1 MHFFQYLCTQIKE
14 PMYTSL
20 LKEKETEHAIKLIK
34 DTFQSMLAT
43 SLKLRRVTAPL
54 FVQSGLGI
62 NDDLNGVEQ
71 PVRFVATGIGVQCE
85 IVHSLAKWKRMKLAE
100 MNEQPEYGIYTD
112 MNAIRTSEQ
121 LDELHSL
128 YVDQWDWEK
137 VIDASH
143 RTTQTL
149 HQHVQLIYQSLLNTE
164 YIVCEHYP
172 QVQPFLPKQIGFIT
186 AEELLQRYPDRS
198 AKERENAIAKEM
210 GAVFIQGIGACLSN
224 GEAHDHRSPDYD
236 DWTTIDGNAEG
247 LNGDILIW
255 YEPLQKAVEISS
267 MGVRVDGVALEK
279 QLQLTGHENWKQY
292 AYHDAILND
301 RLPLTIG
308 GGIGQ
313 SRLCMLLLHK
323 LHIGEV
329 QASVWDEQMI
339 CECQQKGINI
349 LK

>member
-1 MHFFQYLCTQIKE
+1 MSKCHKCKIEVLD
-14 PMYTSL
+14 
-20 LKEKETEHAIKLIK
+20 ETEIC
-34 DTFQSMLAT
+34 
-43 SLKLRRVTAPL
+43 PL
-54 FVQSGLGI
+54 CRSVL
-62 NDDLNGVEQ
+62 EQ
-71 PVRFVATGIGVQCE
+71 T
-85 IVHSLAKWKRMKLAE
+85 
-100 MNEQPEYGIYTD
+100 
-112 MNAIRTSEQ
+112 
-121 LDELHSL
+121 
-128 YVDQWDWEK
+128 
-137 VIDASH
+137 
-143 RTTQTL
+143 
-149 HQHVQLIYQSLLNTE
+149 
-164 YIVCEHYP
+164 
-172 QVQPFLPKQIGFIT
+172 
-186 AEELLQRYPDRS
+186 EELENMYPNNTP
-198 AKERENAIAKEM
+198 KEREHKIAKLK
-210 GAVFIQGIGACLSN
+210 GAVFIMQIGGTLAS
-224 GEAHDHRSPDYD
+224 GERHDGRAPDYD

-339 CECQQKGINI
+339 CECQQKGIKI

>member
-1 MHFFQYLCTQIKE
+1 
-14 PMYTSL
+14 MYIPL

-34 DTFQSMLAT
+34 DTFQSMIAT
-43 SLKLRRVTAPL
+43 SLTLRRVTAPL
-54 FVQSGLGI
+54 FVQSGMGI

-100 MNEQPEYGIYTD
+100 MNEQAGYGIYTD
-112 MNAIRTSEQ
+112 MNAIRTAEE

-137 VIDASH
+137 VITPTD
-143 RTTQTL
+143 RTTQVL
-149 HQHVQLIYQSLLNTE
+149 REHVQLIYQSLLNTE
-164 YIVCEHYP
+164 YIVSEHYP
-172 QVQPFLPKQIGFIT
+172 EIFPFLPKQISFIT
-186 AEELLQRYPDRS
+186 AEELLQRYPTLT

-210 GAVFIQGIGACLSN
+210 EAIFIQGIGNPLSN
-224 GEAHDHRSPDYD
+224 GEVHDHRAPDYD
-236 DWTTIDGNAEG
+236 DWTTVDGNAVG

-255 YEPLQKAVEISS
+255 YEPLQRAVEISS
-267 MGVRVDGVALEK
+267 MGVRVNKEALEK
-279 QLQLTGHENWKQY
+279 QLALTNHEDWKRY
-292 AYHDAILND
+292 AYHNAILHD

-323 LHIGEV
+323 MHIGEV
-329 QASVWDEQMI
+329 QASVWAEQMI
-339 CECQQKGINI
+339 NDCKNNGINI

>member
-1 MHFFQYLCTQIKE
+1 
-14 PMYTSL
+14 MYTAL

-54 FVQSGLGI
+54 FVQSGMGI

-71 PVRFVATGIGVQCE
+71 PVRFMATGIGVQCE
-85 IVHSLAKWKRMKLAE
+85 IVHSLAKWKRIKLAE
-100 MNEQPEYGIYTD
+100 MNEQAGYGIYTD
-112 MNAIRTSEQ
+112 MNAIRTSED

-137 VIDASH
+137 VIEAKD
-143 RTTQTL
+143 RNTQVL
-149 HQHVQLIYQSLLNTE
+149 HHHVQLIYQSLLNTE

-172 QVQPFLPKQIGFIT
+172 IIQPFLPKEIGFIT
-186 AEELLQRYPDRS
+186 SEQLLQRYPHLS

-210 GAVFIQGIGACLSN
+210 GAVFIQGIGNVLSN
-224 GEAHDHRSPDYD
+224 GEAHDHRAPDYD
-236 DWTTIDGNAEG
+236 DWTTPEGNSIG

-255 YEPLQKAVEISS
+255 YEPLQRAVEISS
-267 MGVRVDGVALEK
+267 MGIRVDKIALEK
-279 QLQLTGHENWKQY
+279 QLALTGHEAWKQY
-292 AYHDAILND
+292 AYHDAILHN

-323 LHIGEV
+323 MHIGEV
-329 QASVWDEQMI
+329 QASVWAEHMI
-339 CECQQKGINI
+339 NACKQNGINI

>member
-1 MHFFQYLCTQIKE
+1 MKKYIEGYKSILD
-14 PMYTSL
+14 L
-20 LKEKETEHAIKLIK
+20 KETEIAIKIVK
-34 DTFQSMLAT
+34 DNFERKLAE
-43 SLKLRRVTAPL
+43 KLNLLRVSAPL
-54 FVQSGLGI
+54 FVQPQTGLNDNLSGFEKAVSFEVHETKDVLE
-62 NDDLNGVEQ
+62 V
-71 PVRFVATGIGVQCE
+71 VQ
-85 IVHSLAKWKRMKLAE
+85 SLAKWKRFALKKYNFEVGSGL
-100 MNEQPEYGIYTD
+100 YTD

-143 RTTQTL
+143 RTAL
-149 HQHVQLIYQSLLNTE
+149 IWHQHVQLIYQSLLNTE

-224 GEAHDHRSPDYD
+224 GEAHDYRAPDYD
-236 DWTTIDGNAEG
+236 DWTTVDGNAEG

-267 MGVRVDGVALEK
+267 MGVRVDRVALEK
-279 QLQLTGHENWKQY
+279 QLQLTGHEDWKQY

-339 CECQQKGINI
+339 YECKQKGIHI